1 MVKELEISNNERQFI
16 LKAIIEGYRIDNRKK
31 SDFRKLNI
39 SFGQEFG
46 KSEVTLGSTRVLAK
60 VSCQVTR
67 PYQDRPSEG
76 ILILN
81 SELSQMAFPNFEI
94 GRPEEVLVNRIL
106 EKAIKR
112 SRAIDTE
119 GLCILAGEKA
129 IDIHFIDNDGNIID
143 AACIAAISAL
153 SHFRRPDVTVIG
165 QDVTIVNPTLQEEQ
179 TKSGDMTITL
189 NDHKEIFALS
199 KAGGVALEIETI
211 KYCTKIA
218 TTKVNW
224 LAEQIKL
231 ALEKDNE
238 KR

>member
-16 LKAIIEGYRIDNRKK
+16 LKAIIEGYRIDNRRK

-165 QDVTIVNPTLQEEQ
+165 QDVTIKRNPVPLSVHHMPICVTFAFFENGEHFVVDPTLQEEQ

-199 KAGGVALEIETI
+199 KAGGVALE
-211 KYCTKIA
+211 
-218 TTKVNW
+218 
-224 LAEQIKL
+224 
-231 ALEKDNE
+231 
-238 KR
+238 